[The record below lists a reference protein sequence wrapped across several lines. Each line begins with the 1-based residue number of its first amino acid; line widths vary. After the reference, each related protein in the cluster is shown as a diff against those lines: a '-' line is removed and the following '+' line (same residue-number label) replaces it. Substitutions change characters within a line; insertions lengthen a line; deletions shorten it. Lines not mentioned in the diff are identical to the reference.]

1 MAEESKKTDPTEE
14 LKGAWM
20 KFVKNAGDGIAS
32 ALVSAMETQR
42 QTYQSL
48 GMEKDFEKMKQD
60 VEGYASK
67 MKEDVVSSLFSS
79 YDNMKVITKSE
90 EQAEAYKKLWED
102 AAKMVP
108 GSVDIRRVQEMQTQW
123 LENYNTVLKE
133 FLRSDAFGKAMSVN
147 LNAMLDARRKFMET
161 NDEIAA
167 TLGLPTRA
175 EMDEL
180 TRKVTDLWR
189 QVCVLERLAKDS
201 SKDKKRKK

>member
-189 QVCVLERLAKDS
+189 QVCVLERLAKEIG
-201 SKDKKRKK
+201 RAHV